1 MKKIGVIGAGT
12 MGFGISF
19 YFAIHGIPTYVV
31 DISNVELENAKE
43 KLKTYYQLFKE
54 NGYPLPFSERE
65 TVSFLSYSTE
75 LDRLKDADLI
85 IESATENLILKQE
98 LFKKLDLL
106 AKTEAILT
114 SNTSSLKLSD
124 IALYVKKH
132 RNRLLLTHFFN
143 PAQIVPLVELLPSEE
158 TSTQIVDDIKTFFES
173 INKTPIIIKRE
184 VPGLAANRVQVAL
197 AREALSLLED
207 GVLSKEDLEKTLYDG
222 PGFRF
227 AASGLL
233 KIIDFG
239 GLDVWSSVL
248 QNLQKEIE
256 SEVRD
261 FSIINNLVQK
271 NAIGVKTGKGF
282 FEYPNKGFDEFVLQR
297 DSELLKHLLNTHYK
311 RLNRDL

>member
-1 MKKIGVIGAGT
+1 MKNIGVIGAGT

-19 YFAIHGIPTYVV
+19 YFAIHGIPTHVV
-31 DISNVELENAKE
+31 DISNIELENAKE
-43 KLKTYYQLFKE
+43 KLKTYYRLFKE
-54 NGYPLPFSERE
+54 NGFPLPFSEKE
-65 TVSFLSYSTE
+65 TTSFLSFSTE
-75 LDRLKDADLI
+75 LNHLKDADVI
-85 IESATENLILKQE
+85 IESASENLSLKQE
-98 LFKKLDLL
+98 LFKQLDSI
-106 AKTEAILT
+106 AKEEAILA

-124 IALYVKKH
+124 IAIYVEKH

-143 PAQIVPLVELLPSEE
+143 PAQIVPLVELLPIEE
-158 TSTQIVDDIKTFFES
+158 TSTQVVNDMKTFFES

-184 VPGLAANRVQVAL
+184 VPGLAANRMQVAL
-197 AREALSLLED
+197 ASEALSLLED

-256 SEVRD
+256 SEVRE
-261 FSIINNLVQK
+261 FTIIKDLVENNAL
-271 NAIGVKTGKGF
+271 GVKRGKGF

-297 DSELLKHLLNTHYK
+297 DSELLKHLINTHY
-311 RLNRDL
+311 NR

>member
-19 YFAIHGIPTYVV
+19 YFAIHGIPTHVV
-31 DISNVELENAKE
+31 DISTIELENAKE

-54 NGYPLPFSERE
+54 NGFPLQLTERE
-65 TVSFLSYSTE
+65 TVGFLSFSTE
-75 LDRLKDADLI
+75 LDYLKDADII
-85 IESATENLILKQE
+85 IESATENLSLKQE
-98 LFKKLDLL
+98 LFKEIDLL
-106 AKTEAILT
+106 AKPDAILT

-124 IALYVKKH
+124 IALYVENH

-184 VPGLAANRVQVAL
+184 VPGLAANRIQVAL

-261 FSIINNLVQK
+261 FSIINDLVQK
-271 NAIGVKTGKGF
+271 KAIGVKTGKGF

-297 DSELLKHLLNTHYK
+297 DSELLKHLLNTRYK

>member
-19 YFAIHGIPTYVV
+19 YFAIHGIPTHVV
-31 DISNVELENAKE
+31 DVSNVELENAKE
-43 KLKTYYQLFKE
+43 KLKTYYRLFKE
-54 NGYPLPFSERE
+54 NGFPLPFNERE
-65 TVSFLSYSTE
+65 TTSFLSFSTD
-75 LDRLKDADLI
+75 LNHLKDADVI
-85 IESATENLILKQE
+85 IESASENLSLKQE
-98 LFKKLDLL
+98 LFKQLDSI
-106 AKTEAILT
+106 AKEEAILA

-124 IALYVKKH
+124 IAIYVEKH

-143 PAQIVPLVELLPSEE
+143 PAQIIPLVELLPLEE
-158 TSTQIVDDIKTFFES
+158 TSTQVINDMKTFFES

-184 VPGLAANRVQVAL
+184 VPGLAANRMQVAL

-256 SEVRD
+256 SEVRE
-261 FSIINNLVQK
+261 FTIIKDLVENNAL
-271 NAIGVKTGKGF
+271 GVKRGKGF

-297 DSELLKHLLNTHYK
+297 DSELLKHLINTHY
-311 RLNRDL
+311 NR

>member
-1 MKKIGVIGAGT
+1 MKNIGVIGAGT

-19 YFAIHGIPTYVV
+19 YFAIHGIPTHVV
-31 DISNVELENAKE
+31 DISNIELENAKE
-43 KLKTYYQLFKE
+43 KLKTYYRLFKE
-54 NGYPLPFSERE
+54 NGFPLPFSEKE
-65 TVSFLSYSTE
+65 TTSFLSFSTE
-75 LDRLKDADLI
+75 LNHLKDADVI
-85 IESATENLILKQE
+85 IESASENLSLKQE
-98 LFKKLDLL
+98 LFKQLDSI
-106 AKTEAILT
+106 AKEEAILA

-124 IALYVKKH
+124 IAIYVEKH

-143 PAQIVPLVELLPSEE
+143 PAQIVPLVELLPLEE
-158 TSTQIVDDIKTFFES
+158 TSTQVVNDMKTFFES
-173 INKTPIIIKRE
+173 INKTPIIIKCE
-184 VPGLAANRVQVAL
+184 VPGLAANRMQVAL

-256 SEVRD
+256 SEVRE
-261 FSIINNLVQK
+261 FTIIKDLVGNNAL
-271 NAIGVKTGKGF
+271 GVKRGKGF

-297 DSELLKHLLNTHYK
+297 DSELLKHLINTHY
-311 RLNRDL
+311 NR

>member
-1 MKKIGVIGAGT
+1 MKNIGVIGAGT

-19 YFAIHGIPTYVV
+19 YFAIHGIPTHVV
-31 DISNVELENAKE
+31 DISNIELENAKE
-43 KLKTYYQLFKE
+43 KLKTYYRLFKE
-54 NGYPLPFSERE
+54 NGFPLPFSEKE
-65 TVSFLSYSTE
+65 TTSFLSFSTE
-75 LDRLKDADLI
+75 LNHLKDADVI
-85 IESATENLILKQE
+85 IESASENLSLKQE
-98 LFKKLDLL
+98 LFKQLDSI
-106 AKTEAILT
+106 AKEEAILA

-124 IALYVKKH
+124 IAIYVEKH

-143 PAQIVPLVELLPSEE
+143 PAQIVPLVELLPIEE
-158 TSTQIVDDIKTFFES
+158 TSTQVVNDMKTFFES

-184 VPGLAANRVQVAL
+184 VPGLAANRMQVAL

-256 SEVRD
+256 SEVRE
-261 FSIINNLVQK
+261 FTIIKDLVENNAL
-271 NAIGVKTGKGF
+271 GVKRGKGF

-297 DSELLKHLLNTHYK
+297 DSELLKHLINTHY
-311 RLNRDL
+311 NR

>member
-1 MKKIGVIGAGT
+1 MQVRWVLEYP
-12 MGFGISF
+12 F
-19 YFAIHGIPTYVV
+19 IPTHVV
-31 DISNVELENAKE
+31 DISNIELENAKE
-43 KLKTYYQLFKE
+43 KLKTYYRLFKE
-54 NGYPLPFSERE
+54 NGFPLPFSEKE
-65 TVSFLSYSTE
+65 TTSFLSFSTE
-75 LDRLKDADLI
+75 LNHLKDADVI
-85 IESATENLILKQE
+85 IESASENLSLKQE
-98 LFKKLDLL
+98 LFKQLDSI
-106 AKTEAILT
+106 AKEEAILA

-124 IALYVKKH
+124 IAIYVEKH

-143 PAQIVPLVELLPSEE
+143 PAQIVPLVELLPLEE
-158 TSTQIVDDIKTFFES
+158 TSTQVVNDMKTFFES
-173 INKTPIIIKRE
+173 INKTPIIIKCE
-184 VPGLAANRVQVAL
+184 VPGLAANRMQVAL

-256 SEVRD
+256 SEVRE
-261 FSIINNLVQK
+261 FTIIKDLVGNNAL
-271 NAIGVKTGKGF
+271 GVKRGKGF

-297 DSELLKHLLNTHYK
+297 DSELLKHLINTHY
-311 RLNRDL
+311 NR

>member
-1 MKKIGVIGAGT
+1 MKNIGVIGAGT

-19 YFAIHGIPTYVV
+19 YFAIHGIPTHVV
-31 DISNVELENAKE
+31 DISNIELENAKE
-43 KLKTYYQLFKE
+43 KLKTYYRLFKE
-54 NGYPLPFSERE
+54 NGFPLPFSEKE
-65 TVSFLSYSTE
+65 TTSFLSFSTE
-75 LDRLKDADLI
+75 LNHLKDADVI
-85 IESATENLILKQE
+85 IESASENLSLKQE
-98 LFKKLDLL
+98 LFKQLDSI
-106 AKTEAILT
+106 AKEEAILA

-124 IALYVKKH
+124 IAIYVEKH

-143 PAQIVPLVELLPSEE
+143 PAQIVPLVELLPLEE
-158 TSTQIVDDIKTFFES
+158 TSTQVVNDMKTFFES
-173 INKTPIIIKRE
+173 INKTPIIIKCE
-184 VPGLAANRVQVAL
+184 VPGLAANRMQVAL

-256 SEVRD
+256 SKVRE
-261 FSIINNLVQK
+261 FTIIKDLVENNAL
-271 NAIGVKTGKGF
+271 GVKRGKGF

-297 DSELLKHLLNTHYK
+297 DSELLKHLINTHY
-311 RLNRDL
+311 NR

>member
-1 MKKIGVIGAGT
+1 MKNIGVIGAGT

-19 YFAIHGIPTYVV
+19 YFAIHGIPTHVV
-31 DISNVELENAKE
+31 DISNIELENAKE
-43 KLKTYYQLFKE
+43 KLKTYYRLFKE
-54 NGYPLPFSERE
+54 NGFPLPFSEKE
-65 TVSFLSYSTE
+65 TTSFLSFSTE
-75 LDRLKDADLI
+75 LNHLKDADVI
-85 IESATENLILKQE
+85 IESASENLSLKQE
-98 LFKKLDLL
+98 LFKQLDSI
-106 AKTEAILT
+106 AKEEAILA

-124 IALYVKKH
+124 IAIYVEKH

-143 PAQIVPLVELLPSEE
+143 PAQIVPLVELLPLEE
-158 TSTQIVDDIKTFFES
+158 TSTQVVNDMKTFFES

-184 VPGLAANRVQVAL
+184 VPGLAANRMQVAL

-256 SEVRD
+256 SEVRE
-261 FSIINNLVQK
+261 FTIIKDLVENNAL
-271 NAIGVKTGKGF
+271 GVKRGKGF

-297 DSELLKHLLNTHYK
+297 DSELLKHLINTHY
-311 RLNRDL
+311 NR